1 MSYLVI
7 STDKV
12 RPNNAFQRVYSMETT
27 SNIIPEFEKLF
38 RQKLQL
44 NNCKL
49 KKKKQEN
56 NYEIITPA
64 KDIFLM
70 YWCEFPEI
78 KLVYQ
83 PIGIRTKQTVVYEQA
98 IRSHINFCI
107 SSIQEGDKVSAN

>member
-1 MSYLVI
+1 
-7 STDKV
+7 
-12 RPNNAFQRVYSMETT
+12 METT
-27 SNIIPEFEKLF
+27 SNTVAEFEKLF
-38 RQKLQL
+38 RQKLHL

-49 KKKKQEN
+49 KKKRQEN

-83 PIGIRTKQTVVYEQA
+83 PIGVRTQQTMVYEQA
-98 IRSHINFCI
+98 IRFHINFCV
-107 SSIQEGDKVSAN
+107 SNIQETMKLSVN

>member
-1 MSYLVI
+1 
-7 STDKV
+7 
-12 RPNNAFQRVYSMETT
+12 METT

-49 KKKKQEN
+49 KKKRQEN
-56 NYEIITPA
+56 NYEITTPA

-78 KLVYQ
+78 KLIYQ
-83 PIGIRTKQTVVYEQA
+83 AVGIRTQQTAVYERA
-98 IRSHINFCI
+98 IRSHINSCV
-107 SSIQEGDKVSAN
+107 SSLQESIIITAQEV

>member
-1 MSYLVI
+1 
-7 STDKV
+7 
-12 RPNNAFQRVYSMETT
+12 METT

-49 KKKKQEN
+49 RKKRQEN

-64 KDIFLM
+64 KDVFLM
-70 YWCEFPEI
+70 YWCEFPEV

-83 PIGIRTKQTVVYEQA
+83 AVGIRTQQTAVYERA
-98 IRSHINFCI
+98 IRSHINSCL
-107 SSIQEGDKVSAN
+107 SSLQEPIIITAP

>member
-1 MSYLVI
+1 
-7 STDKV
+7 
-12 RPNNAFQRVYSMETT
+12 META

-38 RQKLQL
+38 RQKLHL

-70 YWCEFPEI
+70 YWSEFPEI
-78 KLVYQ
+78 KLIYQ
-83 PIGIRTKQTVVYEQA
+83 PIGVRTQQTMIYEQA
-98 IRSHINFCI
+98 IRSHINFC
-107 SSIQEGDKVSAN
+107 VSNIKGIMNVAAN